1 MNGDIACDRGEP
13 GEQAVVQYNVN
24 NGGNNEVRL

>member
-1 MNGDIACDRGEP
+1 MNGDIATTGRT